1 MQAANQHEKARLELL
16 VNGAVE
22 RIQSVSDRLVL
33 HKHGGV
39 ASGSATA
46 ATSSTNA
53 FNNDHKIMRISEM
66 YLIKAECR
74 AAANDFAGA
83 ATAIDAIRDARF
95 GSDQAAPV
103 YGNVTA
109 AWKGVLDERRLELAF
124 EGHRF
129 FDLKRFNLGINRL
142 DSDVLLNTFAQT
154 LDAGDYR
161 FTLPIP
167 QAAIFANEN
176 LVQNPQY

>member
-1 MQAANQHEKARLELL
+1 M
-16 VNGAVE
+16 VF
-22 RIQSVSDRLVL
+22 SFYDFVSF
-33 HKHGGV
+33 
-39 ASGSATA
+39 ASQQ
-46 ATSSTNA
+46 
-53 FNNDHKIMRISEM
+53 
-66 YLIKAECR
+66 
-74 AAANDFAGA
+74 
-83 ATAIDAIRDARF
+83 DAI
-95 GSDQAAPV
+95 
-103 YGNVTA
+103 T
-109 AWKGVLDERRLELAF
+109 KILDERRRELAF